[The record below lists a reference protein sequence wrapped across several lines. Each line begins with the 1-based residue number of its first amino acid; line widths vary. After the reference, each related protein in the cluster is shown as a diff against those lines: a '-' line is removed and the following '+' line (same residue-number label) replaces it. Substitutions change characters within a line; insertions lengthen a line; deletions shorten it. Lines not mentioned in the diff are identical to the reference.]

1 MKLTSDNAA
10 LVRRLLRLAWQY
22 RVGCLQ
28 ILALQLVLLLLGLVG
43 LGLTGT
49 GIDYLRSQVE
59 PHAPAP
65 HWPLGWH
72 PPTHWDPLLVV
83 AMIAGVILGLALIR
97 SALNYLHA
105 LLVADVVERGMVV
118 DIRAAVYD
126 KLQRL
131 SFRFFDANTTGS
143 LINRVTGDARLLV
156 QFINGVLVHGV
167 IMIVSLLGYLAFM
180 ISIHPQLTVACLAT
194 TPLLWWTARAFAA
207 RVRPAYHRARE
218 LVDDLIMRL
227 GETAQGITVVKGFG
241 RESLFQQR
249 FNFSND
255 AVSEHQQGIFH
266 TVSVFSPGLGFL
278 TQCNLVILLLYGGW
292 LAIRGELPLGTGL
305 VVFAGLLQ
313 QFSNQIGG
321 LADIANTAQTSL
333 TGAQRVFEILDAP
346 IEITDRP
353 DAKPLPRARGAVRF
367 DHVCFEYQPD
377 APTLHDINFAVAP
390 GQCVAIFGPTGAGK
404 SALMSLIPRFYDVTA
419 GRVLIDEMDVRDIRL
434 QDLRRNIGIVFQ
446 ESFLFSN
453 TIAANIAFG
462 HPQATRE
469 QIERAA
475 RIAAAHEFIEKLP
488 DGYDTLLGEGGLTL
502 SGGQR
507 QRLAIARAVLLEPP
521 ILLLDDPTAAIDPE
535 TEQEIMESMA
545 SAMRGRTTFIVA
557 NRLSTLQRADLILVL
572 DKGRLVQQGRHEE
585 LVNQPGLYQ
594 AMVKLQV
601 HGS

>member
-1 MKLTSDNAA
+1 MNHRSANAA

-22 RVGCLQ
+22 RRGCLQ
-28 ILALQLVLLLLGLVG
+28 ILALQLVLLVLGLVA
-43 LGLTGT
+43 LGLTGA
-49 GIDYLRSQVE
+49 GLDYLRAQVQ
-59 PHAPAP
+59 PDTPP
-65 HWPLGWH
+65 PRWPLGWQ
-72 PPTHWDPLLVV
+72 PPRDWDPLLVV
-83 AMIAGVILGLALIR
+83 LLIATAVLGMALLR
-97 SALNYLHA
+97 SALNYAHA
-105 LLVADVVERGMVV
+105 LLVANVVERGMVV

-167 IMIVSLLGYLAFM
+167 IMIISLVGYLVFM
-180 ISIHPQLTVACLAT
+180 LAIHPTLTLACLVT
-194 TPLLWWTARAFAA
+194 TPLLWWAA
-207 RVRPAYHRARE
+207 HRFSLRVRPAYVRARE
-218 LVDDLIMRL
+218 LTDDLIMRL

-241 RESLFQQR
+241 RETLFQQR
-249 FNFSND
+249 FNHAND

-266 TVSVFSPGLGFL
+266 TVSVFSPALGFL

-292 LAIRGELPLGTGL
+292 LAIHGQLPLGTGL

-313 QFSNQIGG
+313 QFSNQIGS
-321 LADIANTAQTSL
+321 LADIANAAQTSL

-353 DAKPLPRARGAVRF
+353 NARPLPRARGVVRF
-367 DHVCFEYQPD
+367 DHVSFEYRPD
-377 APTLHDINFAVAP
+377 TPTLHDIDFAVEP

-419 GRVLIDEMDVRDIRL
+419 GRVLIDDVDVRDIRL
-434 QDLRRNIGIVFQ
+434 ADLRRNIGIVFQ

-453 TIAANIAFG
+453 TVAANIAFG

-475 RIAAAHEFIEKLP
+475 RIAAAHEFIEQLP
-488 DGYDTLLGEGGLTL
+488 EGYDTLLGEGGLTL

-535 TEQEIMESMA
+535 TEHEIMESMA

-557 NRLSTLQRADLILVL
+557 NRLSTLQRADIILVL
-572 DKGRLVQQGRHEE
+572 DKGRLVQQGRHED
-585 LVNQPGLYQ
+585 LVRQPGLYQ
-594 AMVKLQV
+594 ALVKLQV
-601 HGS
+601 HEL

>member
-1 MKLTSDNAA
+1 
-10 LVRRLLRLAWQY
+10 
-22 RVGCLQ
+22 
-28 ILALQLVLLLLGLVG
+28 
-43 LGLTGT
+43 
-49 GIDYLRSQVE
+49 
-59 PHAPAP
+59 
-65 HWPLGWH
+65 
-72 PPTHWDPLLVV
+72 
-83 AMIAGVILGLALIR
+83 
-97 SALNYLHA
+97 
-105 LLVADVVERGMVV
+105 
-118 DIRAAVYD
+118 
-126 KLQRL
+126 
-131 SFRFFDANTTGS
+131 
-143 LINRVTGDARLLV
+143 
-156 QFINGVLVHGV
+156 
-167 IMIVSLLGYLAFM
+167 
-180 ISIHPQLTVACLAT
+180 
-194 TPLLWWTARAFAA
+194 
-207 RVRPAYHRARE
+207 VRPAYHRARE

-266 TVSVFSPGLGFL
+266 TVSVFSPSLGFL

-367 DHVCFEYQPD
+367 DHVSFQYKPD
-377 APTLHDINFAVAP
+377 APTLHDISFTVAP

-572 DKGRLVQQGRHEE
+572 DNGRLVQQGRHEE

-601 HGS
+601 HGT